1 MAMTDGMSHDATEV
15 IHSAKVVRQVRADV
29 SGDLAKLSTAVR
41 TLVTEGW
48 KGSASE
54 AFDGTMASWNANVQ
68 KLMHAMDEIAKLL
81 DGSAHQFTSVQQ
93 EVEKS
98 MRAADYTGALRE

>member
-1 MAMTDGMSHDATEV
+1 MTDKMSHDADHV
-15 IHSAKVVRQVRADV
+15 HHSADVVRQTRNDV
-29 SGDLAKLSTAVR
+29 NGDLAKLSAAVR

-68 KLMHAMDEIAKLL
+68 KLLHAMDEIAKLL
-81 DGSAHQFTSVQQ
+81 DGSATRFTSVQA

-98 MRAADYTGALRE
+98 MRAADYSGAL